1 MSISVLLLGRIDLS
15 DWRRVQSKE
24 AVFRDGFQLPAWK
37 GRSQEEGKAPTPRSR
52 EKELERIGDDD
63 DDNIAGRR
71 KSAKMTTSKQ
81 AGNTSEDDADCEDD
95 DG

>member
-1 MSISVLLLGRIDLS
+1 MS

-37 GRSQEEGKAPTPRSR
+37 GRSQEGKALTPRSR
-52 EKELERIGDDD
+52 ERELERIGDDD
-63 DDNIAGRR
+63 DNNIAGRR
-71 KSAKMTTSKQ
+71 KSAKMTTSKP